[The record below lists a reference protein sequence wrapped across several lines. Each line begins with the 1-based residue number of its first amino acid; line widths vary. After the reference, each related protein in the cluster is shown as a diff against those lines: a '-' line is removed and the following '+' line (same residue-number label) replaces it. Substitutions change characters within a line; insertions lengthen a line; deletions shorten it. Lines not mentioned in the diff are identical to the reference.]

1 MEWSKLKP
9 REKLMVAAIGAVVL
23 AVLYMRMVYA
33 PVQQKI
39 STYQSQIKKA
49 QKQLNELT
57 AKPPQVVL
65 VSGNVSQLED
75 ETARLATEMSTIEKD
90 MPSKFQ
96 LSQLVGE
103 LTRLSSEV
111 KLDSVKQKIIK
122 DQSFSRV
129 FMEIKFYS
137 NFTDTI
143 KYMAAIESISPFIRV
158 DEMEILEPK
167 GKSVELGGAPI
178 RLLVSCLLAET
189 TDGAVLKA
197 KQEQVDMTEK
207 FRDVMASSARPA
219 IELEESKFVLEG
231 ITFDLRNPTAIINGD
246 VYQQNSEISGYKV
259 KKILSDSVILSDG
272 VRDHLLSLKAVAET
286 TK

>member
-9 REKLMVAAIGAVVL
+9 REKLLVVAIGAVVL
-23 AVLYMRMVYA
+23 GVLYMRMVYA

-39 STYQSQIKKA
+39 TTYQSQIKKA
-49 QKQLNELT
+49 QKQLNELK
-57 AKPPQVVL
+57 AKTPQDVQ
-65 VSGNVSQLED
+65 VSGNVSQLQE
-75 ETARLATEMSTIEKD
+75 ETARLASEMSSIEKD

-111 KLDSVKQKIIK
+111 KLDSVKQKIVK

-178 RLLVSCLLAET
+178 RLLVSCLLADT
-189 TDGAVLKA
+189 ADGVVLKA

-207 FRDVMASSARPA
+207 FRDVMASSARPTA
-219 IELEESKFVLEG
+219 ELEASKFALEG
-231 ITFDLRNPTAIINGD
+231 ITFYPRNPTAIINGD

-259 KKILSDSVILSDG
+259 KKILSDSVVLSDG
-272 VRDHLLSLKAVAET
+272 VQDHLLSLKNVAET
-286 TK
+286 TQ